1 MGGEYFTAAVNS
13 IGTATDNVAKAF
25 QRGEFLDLTIWDFIL
40 GGLVWSLGMIM
51 AAIAAWVILR
61 TLRDFFWGL
70 GELII
75 DGYRAM
81 VRLIRWIGGSKS
93 KNGG

>member
-1 MGGEYFTAAVNS
+1 MTIRELLEWAVSIITAAVNS

-51 AAIAAWVILR
+51 AAIAA
-61 TLRDFFWGL
+61 
-70 GELII
+70 
-75 DGYRAM
+75 
-81 VRLIRWIGGSKS
+81 
-93 KNGG
+93 